1 MRFFLGS
8 INRVNLRVTSRIQLI
23 VFGVFVSAFMA
34 SSLAAAPLIK
44 HKLDSSFTVKGHF
57 EAEVVDGKTVH
68 PVISYHKVIQHEG
81 KPYVCAGFKVGVR
94 FPHAHEFFRQITL
107 KLGSKTLRRG
117 MEPILREI
125 DYLSL
130 FSKSLRVLSG
140 DVRSLYGTEVEC
152 LRVNRK
158 WRDEFNSAPSELFFP
173 SVVWVFEG

>member
-1 MRFFLGS
+1 MRFFSSSPNQS
-8 INRVNLRVTSRIQLI
+8 ICHVSSYVWVIALSVICSVLTANNLT
-23 VFGVFVSAFMA
+23 
-34 SSLAAAPLIK
+34 AAPLIK
-44 HKLDSSFTVKGHF
+44 HKLDSSFTVKGHY
-57 EAEVVDGKTVH
+57 ESEVVDGKTVH
-68 PVISYHKVIQHEG
+68 PVISYHKIIQHEG

-117 MEPILREI
+117 MGPILREI

-173 SVVWVFEG
+173 SVVWVSEG